1 MSSPMPVHRAPTNC
15 PVCAD
20 ELITLRLGCAT
31 CGTEISGAFAS
42 CNYCRLTEQDL
53 QTLEVFLRS
62 RGNMREVQTHLGVSY
77 PTARQRFA
85 ELLARLG
92 LAEVEPA
99 PTEADVLAEL
109 AAGRLTVEQAEELLK
124 GSS

>member
-1 MSSPMPVHRAPTNC
+1 MTVQVHRAPTHC

-20 ELITLRLGCAT
+20 GLFTLRLGCGS
-31 CGTEISGAFAS
+31 CGTEVSGAFAS
-42 CNYCRLTEQDL
+42 CGYCQLSDEDL
-53 QTLEVFLRS
+53 QALQVFLRS
-62 RGNMREVQTHLGVSY
+62 RGNMRDLQAHLGVSY

-92 LAEVEPA
+92 LGDPASEPVDA
-99 PTEADVLAEL
+99 AILADL
-109 AAGRLTVEQAEELLK
+109 AAGRITVEQAEELLG